1 MPETTFF
8 SLSEISLTI
17 SRQMAQSWLPDQALK
32 TGFCHFR
39 WTGPSSSRRF
49 HNGNSTT
56 DHESYHFY
64 NWYDNGAFGGLK
76 IPSRKIHPAVKED
89 NQPFASVAELYY
101 LKRIL
106 RQFIDEGQCA
116 KQKYIYLFY

>member
-1 MPETTFF
+1 
-8 SLSEISLTI
+8 
-17 SRQMAQSWLPDQALK
+17 MAQNWLPNQALK

-39 WTGPSSSRRF
+39 WTGPSASRRF

-56 DHESYHFY
+56 DHGSNHVFI
-64 NWYDNGAFGGLK
+64 WYENGAFGALK
-76 IPSRKIHPAVKED
+76 LPSRTIHPAAKKY

-106 RQFIDEGQCA
+106 RQFIDEGQRA
-116 KQKYIYLFY
+116 K